1 MTNMHDDGVFNDYQ
15 YSDKEFDDEIA
26 SIDIQ
31 TSMMDHNV
39 SNDLIDCQMN
49 SKDDDNDD
57 DDVDVESNDSQANLK
72 DVDDKDDG

>member
-1 MTNMHDDGVFNDYQ
+1 MTSMHDDGVFNDYQ

-49 SKDDDNDD
+49 SKGDDDNDD
-57 DDVDVESNDSQANLK
+57 VGVIQEWRK
-72 DVDDKDDG
+72 